1 MRMWMVA
8 QALLPAASTLMSR
21 PARHLNGVPGGLT
34 GCLTLLSLVFACA
47 GAACGQASQG
57 IVPWVERTKP
67 RPDLLKKV
75 ALEQRLNARVP
86 LDLVFRDE
94 HGRPVPLGTYFGKR
108 PVVLSLAYYE
118 CPMLC
123 TLALNG
129 QLRAFR
135 SLDFSVGREFEVV
148 VVSINPRETPALAAA
163 KKATYLSSYRRA
175 GAADGWHFLTGTE
188 PSIRALADAVG
199 YRYEYDP
206 ESKQYAHPTGLIVIT
221 PEGRI
226 AAYQYGVEY
235 SARDLRLALVG
246 ASDERISSPVAE
258 VLLYCFHYDPATG
271 KYSLAILNL
280 VRAGA
285 AATILALLAFILIA
299 SRRHRAVRLRAEAH
313 P

>member
-1 MRMWMVA
+1 LRRRRQGDA
-8 QALLPAASTLMSR
+8 RGPAGTFDKAPL
-21 PARHLNGVPGGLT
+21 A
-34 GCLTLLSLVFACA
+34 LLSLALVSA
-47 GAACGQASQG
+47 GAVWGQG
-57 IVPWVERTKP
+57 IVPWVERAKP

-75 ALEQRLNARVP
+75 AFEQKLNAHIP
-86 LDLVFRDE
+86 LDLLFRDE
-94 HGRPVPLGTYFGKR
+94 HGREVPLSTYFGHR

-129 QLRAFR
+129 QLRAYR
-135 SLDFSVGREFEVV
+135 GLDFSVGREFEVV
-148 VVSINPRETPALAAA
+148 VVSINPLETPALAAA

-175 GAADGWHFLTGTE
+175 GADTGWHFLTGTE
-188 PSIRALADAVG
+188 PNIRALANAVG

-206 ESKQYAHPTGLIVIT
+206 ESKQYAHPTGLMVVT
-221 PEGRI
+221 PEGRL

-235 SARDLRLALVG
+235 SARDLRLALAG
-246 ASDERISSPVAE
+246 ASDERIGSPVAE

-271 KYSLAILNL
+271 KYSVAIMKL

-285 AATILALLAFILIA
+285 IITILGLLAFLVVA
-299 SRRHRAVRLRAEAH
+299 SRRHRTVPLKAGVR

>member
-1 MRMWMVA
+1 MRRA
-8 QALLPAASTLMSR
+8 AILALAA
-21 PARHLNGVPGGLT
+21 
-34 GCLTLLSLVFACA
+34 A

-57 IVPWVERTKP
+57 IVPWVERTRA

-75 ALEQRLNARVP
+75 ALEQKLNALVP

-148 VVSINPRETPALAAA
+148 VVSINPTETPALAAA
-163 KKATYLSSYRRA
+163 KKATYLSSYRRP
-175 GAADGWHFLTGTE
+175 GAENGWHFLTGTE
-188 PSIRALADAVG
+188 PSIRTLASAVG

-206 ESKQYAHPTGLIVIT
+206 ESKQYAHPTGLIVLT

-235 SARDLRLALVG
+235 SARDLRPALVA
-246 ASDERISSPVAE
+246 ASNEKIGSPVAE

-271 KYSLAILNL
+271 KYSLPILNL
-280 VRAGA
+280 VRVGA
-285 AATILALLAFILIA
+285 AATILGLMAFIAIA
-299 SRRHRAVRLRAEAH
+299 SRRHRTLPLKAEAR

>member
-1 MRMWMVA
+1 MRMCVRRA
-8 QALLPAASTLMSR
+8 AALALAA
-21 PARHLNGVPGGLT
+21 
-34 GCLTLLSLVFACA
+34 A
-47 GAACGQASQG
+47 GAACGQG

-75 ALEQRLNARVP
+75 ALAQKLNAQVP
-86 LDLVFRDE
+86 LDLVFQDE
-94 HGRPVPLGTYFGKR
+94 HGRSLPLRTYFGKR
-108 PVVLSLAYYE
+108 PVVLSLAYYT

-148 VVSINPRETPALAAA
+148 VVSIDPTEKPPLAAA

-175 GAADGWHFLTGTE
+175 GAENGWHFLTGAE

-206 ESKQYAHPTGLIVIT
+206 ESKQYAHPTGLIVVT
-221 PEGRI
+221 PKGRI

-246 ASDERISSPVAE
+246 ASDERVGSPVAE

-271 KYSLAILNL
+271 KYSLAVLKL

-285 AATILALLAFILIA
+285 AVTILGLLVFFAIA
-299 SRRHRAVRLRAEAH
+299 SRRHRAVPLKAEAR

>member
-1 MRMWMVA
+1 MRIRKVA
-8 QALLPAASTLMSR
+8 ARLGSGWCAAV
-21 PARHLNGVPGGLT
+21 A
-34 GCLTLLSLVFACA
+34 CLLVFA
-47 GAACGQASQG
+47 GAACGQAGQG

-75 ALEQRLNARVP
+75 ALEQRLNAQVP

-94 HGRPVPLGTYFGKR
+94 HGHPVPLGTYFGKR

-148 VVSINPRETPALAAA
+148 VVSINPKETPALAAA
-163 KKATYLSSYRRA
+163 KKATYLSSYRRSGA
-175 GAADGWHFLTGTE
+175 GNGWHFLTGTE

-199 YRYEYDP
+199 YKYEYDP
-206 ESKQYAHPTGLIVIT
+206 ESKQYAHPTGLMVIT

-246 ASDERISSPVAE
+246 ASDEKIGSPVAE
-258 VLLYCFHYDPATG
+258 VVLYCFHYDPATG
-271 KYSLAILNL
+271 KYSLAILKL
-280 VRAGA
+280 VRVGA
-285 AATILALLAFILIA
+285 ALTILALLAFFLIA
-299 SRRHRAVRLRAEAH
+299 SRRHRAVPLKAEAR

>member
-1 MRMWMVA
+1 MFWA
-8 QALLPAASTLMSR
+8 AILALAAAS
-21 PARHLNGVPGGLT
+21 
-34 GCLTLLSLVFACA
+34 
-47 GAACGQASQG
+47 AACGQGSQG

-75 ALEQRLNARVP
+75 ALEQKLNARVP

-94 HGRPVPLGTYFGKR
+94 HGRPVALGTYFGKR
-108 PVVLSLAYYE
+108 PVVLSLAYYQ

-123 TLALNG
+123 TMALNG

-148 VVSINPRETPALAAA
+148 VVSINPRETPSLAGA
-163 KKATYLSSYRRA
+163 KKATYLSSYRRP
-175 GAADGWHFLTGTE
+175 GADSGWHFLTGTE
-188 PSIRALADAVG
+188 PSIRALADTLG
-199 YRYEYDP
+199 YHYEYDP
-206 ESKQYAHPTGLIVIT
+206 ESKQYAHPPGLIVVT

-246 ASDERISSPVAE
+246 ASKERIGSPVAE

-285 AATILALLAFILIA
+285 VVTILGLLAFFVIA
-299 SRRHRAVRLRAEAH
+299 SRRHPAVPLKAEAR

>member
-1 MRMWMVA
+1 MKIARFGVA
-8 QALLPAASTLMSR
+8 VLLALVT
-21 PARHLNGVPGGLT
+21 
-34 GCLTLLSLVFACA
+34 A
-47 GAACGQASQG
+47 GAAYGQG

-75 ALEQRLNARVP
+75 GFEQKLNAQVP
-86 LDLVFRDE
+86 LALVFRDE
-94 HGRPVPLGTYFGKR
+94 HGRAVPLGTYFGKR

-129 QLRAFR
+129 QLRAYR
-135 SLDFSVGREFEVV
+135 GLDFTVGREFEVV
-148 VVSINPRETPALAAA
+148 VVSINPRETPVLAAA

-175 GAADGWHFLTGTE
+175 GAENGWHFLTGTE

-199 YRYEYDP
+199 FHYEYDP
-206 ESKQYAHPTGLIVIT
+206 ESKQYAHATGLMVVT

-246 ASDERISSPVAE
+246 ASEERIGSPVDQ

-271 KYSLAILNL
+271 KYSLMVLNL

-285 AATILALLAFILIA
+285 IVTIVALMAFMVVA
-299 SRRHRAVRLRAEAH
+299 SRRHRMAPLSARPRA
-313 P
+313 

>member
-1 MRMWMVA
+1 M
-8 QALLPAASTLMSR
+8 
-21 PARHLNGVPGGLT
+21 
-34 GCLTLLSLVFACA
+34 A
-47 GAACGQASQG
+47 GAVRSQG
-57 IVPWVERTKP
+57 IVPWVERKKP

-75 ALEQRLNARVP
+75 EFEQKLNAQVP
-86 LDLVFRDE
+86 LDLVFNDE
-94 HGRPVPLGTYFGKR
+94 HGRAVPLRTYFGTR

-129 QLRAFR
+129 QLRAYR
-135 SLDFSVGREFEVV
+135 GLDFTIGREFEVV
-148 VVSINPRETPALAAA
+148 VVSINPRETSVLAAA

-175 GAADGWHFLTGTE
+175 GADGGWHFLTGTDS
-188 PSIRALADAVG
+188 SIHALADAVG
-199 YRYEYDP
+199 FHYEYDP
-206 ESKQYAHPTGLIVIT
+206 ESKQYAHATGLMVVT

-246 ASDERISSPVAE
+246 ASDERIGSPVDKI
-258 VLLYCFHYDPATG
+258 LLYCFHYDPATG
-271 KYSLAILNL
+271 KYSLVVLNF

-285 AATILALLAFILIA
+285 VVTFLALMAFIVAA
-299 SRRHRAVRLRAEAH
+299 SRRRRAAPLTARAR

>member
-1 MRMWMVA
+1 MRKCAAVVL
-8 QALLPAASTLMSR
+8 ALAA
-21 PARHLNGVPGGLT
+21 
-34 GCLTLLSLVFACA
+34 A
-47 GAACGQASQG
+47 GTAFGQAGQG

-75 ALEQRLNARVP
+75 ALEQRLNAQVP

-108 PVVLSLAYYE
+108 PVVVSLAYYE

-148 VVSINPRETPALAAA
+148 VVSINPTETPALAAA

-175 GAADGWHFLTGTE
+175 GAETGWHFLTGTE

-199 YRYEYDP
+199 YKYEYDP
-206 ESKQYAHPTGLIVIT
+206 ESKQFAHPTGLIVLT
-221 PEGRI
+221 PRGRI

-235 SARDLRLALVG
+235 SARDLRLALLQ
-246 ASDERISSPVAE
+246 ASEERISSPVAE

-271 KYSLAILNL
+271 KYSLVIVNL

-285 AATILALLAFILIA
+285 AVTILALLAFILIA
-299 SRRHRAVRLRAEAH
+299 SRRHRAVPLKAETH